1 MKIKL
6 TPSLAYFIG
15 LWKERR
21 TLEGIGVKGPEEIQ
35 VAFVKSAIE
44 NKLAEPGGILSGE
57 ESIYFYHTA
66 QRKFFQKVIE
76 EELERFKYKN
86 EYSANFLAGLF
97 DGCGGTTA
105 GGKVYLAG
113 ISQADQMMLSR
124 LGFNLVKIRGA
135 FFITRPAKF
144 LVFIKPFTRVHK
156 DNEIFTKIKADNER
170 NIRALLD

>member
-21 TLEGIGVKGPEEIQ
+21 TVEGIGVKGPEEIQ
-35 VAFVKSAIE
+35 AAFVHSAIE
-44 NKLAEPGGILSGE
+44 NKLAEPGKILAGE

-86 EYSANFLAGLF
+86 EYSANFLAGIF

-113 ISQADQMMLSR
+113 IGKADQMMLSR

-144 LVFIKPFTRVHK
+144 LILIKPFTRVHK
-156 DNEIFTKIKADNER
+156 DNEIFSKITADNIRDIKALRD
-170 NIRALLD
+170 

>member
-1 MKIKL
+1 MKLKL

-21 TLEGIGVKGPEEIQ
+21 TAEGIGVRGNEELQ
-35 VAFVKSAIE
+35 AAFVKSAIE
-44 NKLAEPGGILSGE
+44 NKLAEPGKILAGE

-66 QRKFFQKVIE
+66 NRKFFQKVIE

-86 EYSANFLAGLF
+86 EYSANFFAGLF
-97 DGCGGTTA
+97 DACGGTTA

-113 ISQADQMMLSR
+113 ITRADQMALSR

-135 FFITRPAKF
+135 YFIAKPAKF
-144 LVFIKPFTRVHK
+144 LIFIKPFTKIHK
-156 DNEIFTKIKADNER
+156 ENEFFTKITSDNAR
-170 NIRALLD
+170 NIRALRD